1 MADSGARDAALP
13 SAPSGT
19 ILHLVADELIRRL
32 EAEPLLARIPN
43 TCSPAEQARLGEVL
57 RDLTSLRE
65 ARGAL
70 DAVADLPAAA
80 AAQLWP
86 ELAGLLAAPHPAGSA
101 NGNGTATRT
110 PEAGDAMPS
119 TPPVAPAAL
128 VPATEIAVPMAREK
142 DLDGSRGRQPG
153 VPAASA
159 VPEAATTSRPSLARR
174 FPALHYPNFVLLW
187 SGLIVSSAG
196 TQMQALAVNWLVL
209 DLWHSPLAL
218 GVVSISFAAPMIALP
233 YFGGAV
239 ADRVDRL
246 ALLRLTQVGQM
257 LCAGLLTLLATL
269 GVVQIWEIVAITAVS
284 AGFLA
289 FDNPT
294 RQALFPDLVDRGAL
308 MSAVSLQSAAFTGA
322 ALIGPAIGGLL
333 LPHVRPA
340 GVFFLNTISY
350 LAVLGALVQIRGVT
364 TPARTARRQ
373 ALGPWLAGGLGYVRH
388 TRIVLLLLALSF
400 VGNLLGRSFIPLL
413 AIFARDTF
421 HVGAAGYGLMVAAVG
436 LGALVGAF
444 GLAGYGTV
452 HHKGRLCL
460 AAITLFCLAL
470 DLVALHPPYP
480 VALAVLALA
489 GLTSTLFSASIATS
503 LQQRVP
509 RDLRGRVM
517 SLYTI
522 TLIGVASLGA
532 LGSSVVA
539 AAISAPAAYIGGASL
554 FALSALAISWPLW
567 QMDMEE
573 EGVAT
578 AGAGRPISAGA

>member
-1 MADSGARDAALP
+1 MSHAGVQDASP
-13 SAPSGT
+13 PGAPSGT
-19 ILHLVADELIRRL
+19 ILRLIAGELIRRL
-32 EAEPLLARIPN
+32 EADPLLGRIPN
-43 TCSPAEQARLGEVL
+43 TCSPAEQARLG
-57 RDLTSLRE
+57 DLLHQLTALRE

-70 DAVADLPAAA
+70 DTVTDLPAAA
-80 AAQLWP
+80 AAHVWP
-86 ELAGLLAAPHPAGSA
+86 ELAHVLTDPPLNGSPIA
-101 NGNGTATRT
+101 KGI
-110 PEAGDAMPS
+110 
-119 TPPVAPAAL
+119 VAESP
-128 VPATEIAVPMAREK
+128 
-142 DLDGSRGRQPG
+142 
-153 VPAASA
+153 VPAAIAPGPPLPASA
-159 VPEAATTSRPSLARR
+159 VEVAVPLALPASIDRGAVRAAEVGPDRAAPGARTPSGEGVARR
-174 FPALHYPNFVLLW
+174 FPALRYPNFVLLW

-218 GVVSISFAAPMIALP
+218 GVVSVAFAVPMIALP

-246 ALLRLTQVGQM
+246 SLLRLTQVGQM

-269 GVVQIWEIVAITAVS
+269 GIIQIWEIIAIIAAS
-284 AGFLA
+284 ASFLA

-308 MSAVSLQSAAFTGA
+308 MSAISLQSAAFTGA
-322 ALIGPAIGGLL
+322 ALIGPAIGGIL

-340 GVFFLNTISY
+340 GIFFLNTISY
-350 LAVLGALVQIRGVT
+350 LAVLGALMQIRGVAM
-364 TPARTARRQ
+364 PARAVRRQ
-373 ALGPWLAGGLGYVRH
+373 ALGPWLAGGLAYVRQ

-413 AIFARDTF
+413 AVFARDTF
-421 HVGAAGYGLMVAAVG
+421 HVGPTGYGLMVAAVG

-460 AAITLFCLAL
+460 AAITLFCVAL

-489 GLTSTLFSASIATS
+489 GFTSTIFSAAIATS

-522 TLIGVASLGA
+522 TLIGIASLGA

-539 AAISAPAAYIGGASL
+539 TAVSAPAAYIGGAIL

-567 QMDMEE
+567 QMDE
-573 EGVAT
+573 EGIAPAVVGQQV
-578 AGAGRPISAGA
+578 GAGT